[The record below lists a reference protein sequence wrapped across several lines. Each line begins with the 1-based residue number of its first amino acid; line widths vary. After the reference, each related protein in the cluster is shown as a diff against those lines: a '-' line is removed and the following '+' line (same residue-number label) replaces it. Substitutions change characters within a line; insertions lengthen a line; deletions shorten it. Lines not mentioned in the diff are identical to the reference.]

1 MYLFNLAAGFF
12 ATRKF
17 LILSVI
23 LFPLFLKSSAA
34 IVLWTGAG
42 GDGQWSN
49 PSNWNGN
56 AVPAVGDDV
65 LLDNSFLTGS
75 YIVSLPNT
83 AVTIKSLTITPGFLD
98 SIFVI
103 LPSSNTSTPAFTVT
117 GPGYGLTIN
126 ARGIFQNASGLASG
140 EPLVISDS
148 IRINNGGKY
157 IHHTRASHANNIVRL
172 LSTAPG
178 TENGIFEFDVPKASY
193 TVSVSNRT
201 YGTLVFSSIAAGGT
215 VNYTCNG
222 SNTLT
227 IRGNLQIN
235 DGVSF
240 NVDLGG
246 VNGNIKIKG
255 DYIQNGGLFN
265 LASGAGNLT
274 VVNIQG
280 NLFQSATGR
289 ITETN
294 TGLPAIELNGS
305 STQNISLAGIISNSI
320 SFRMNNPS
328 GAILSAPLQLPFLLQ
343 LLRGK
348 ITTSQLNL
356 LTLQNGCSLIT
367 DSTSSTFIDGPMRKE
382 GLSSTPFFLFPV
394 GKNNDQRWLELKN
407 ATGNFT
413 IEYIKNNP
421 RLLSN
426 TYGPGIDHVSSNEYW
441 TIAADATPLAT
452 ANVELSFVFP
462 GSGVLTD
469 LSFLHIASLLSTT
482 WTDAGQISTTGDFIT
497 SGSVVSNLLSNFPA
511 QGFFTLASTANL
523 QNPLPSVLIDF
534 NGKMADN
541 QILFDW
547 QVDMPGDADYF
558 ELMIKEGND
567 FRLIGKIQAS
577 PDEKQY
583 RFNDDSVPNGI
594 SYYRLRVTD
603 KTGISY
609 LSKII
614 AINNNKS
621 DFTLLIAPTVIGGT
635 IAGVQVNTAKAG
647 NLQWV
652 IVAMD
657 GKILKRGSFNIE
669 TGSNHF
675 SLDLGRLAAGVYE
688 LIGVNE
694 KKQFYSVRFVKE

>member
-1 MYLFNLAAGFF
+1 
-12 ATRKF
+12 
-17 LILSVI
+17 
-23 LFPLFLKSSAA
+23 FLKSSAA
-34 IVLWTGAG
+34 IQLWTGAG

-56 AVPAVGDDV
+56 AVPAVDDDV

-75 YIVSLPNT
+75 YVVSLPNT
-83 AVTIKSLTITPGFLD
+83 AVTIKSLTITPGFSD

-103 LPSSNTSTPAFTVT
+103 LPSSNTSAPAFSVT

-140 EPLVISDS
+140 EPLVIADS
-148 IRINNGGKY
+148 IRINDGGKY

-172 LSTAPG
+172 LSIAPG
-178 TENGIFEFDVPKASY
+178 TENGIFEFDVPRASY

-255 DYIQNGGLFN
+255 DYIQNGGVFN

-274 VVNIQG
+274 VVSIRG

-305 STQNISLAGIISNSI
+305 SPQNILLAGIISNSI
-320 SFRMNNPS
+320 SFRMNNPA

-343 LLRGK
+343 LLQGK
-348 ITTSQLNL
+348 ITTSSLNL
-356 LTLQNGCSLIT
+356 LTLQSGCGLIT

-394 GKNNDQRWLELKN
+394 GKNNEQRWLELKN

-441 TIAADATPLAT
+441 TIGADANPLAT

-469 LSFLHIASLLSTT
+469 LSFLHVASLLSTT
-482 WTDAGQISTTGDFIT
+482 WTDDGQISTTGDYIT
-497 SGSVVSNLLSNFPA
+497 SGSVVSNPLSNFPV

-534 NGKMADN
+534 KGRMADN

-558 ELMIKEGND
+558 ELMIKERND
-567 FRLIGKIQAS
+567 FRPIGKIQAS

-583 RFNDDSVPNGI
+583 RYNDDSVPNSI

-621 DFTLLIAPTVIGGT
+621 DFTLLIAPTVIVGT
-635 IAGVQVNTAKAG
+635 IARVQVNAAKAG

-657 GKILKRGSFNIE
+657 GRILKRGSFNIE
-669 TGSNHF
+669 PGSNHF
-675 SLDLGRLAAGVYE
+675 SLDLERLAAGVYE